1 MSVVGLLYVSN
12 VQPDHYR
19 NNPNEKNQN
28 CVLLKLSDFH
38 YLYYSYASNNPNHF
52 KSRFDHNINNSG
64 LDSTFVQL

>member
-12 VQPDHYR
+12 VQQITNR

-38 YLYYSYASNNPNHF
+38 YLYYSYA
-52 KSRFDHNINNSG
+52 
-64 LDSTFVQL
+64 Q